1 MMNSSQP
8 CSPIKSN
15 PWLKLN
21 LPPELAQRAL
31 IVTGVSLLAII
42 LLTGWA
48 ISQLRAANAPP
59 TVKIALVAPF
69 EGLYRTTGYEMLFA
83 VKQAIAERNQAQGL
97 AGFRVELVALNDFN
111 NPAEAA
117 RQAQALAADPVIV
130 GVVGHSSPEA
140 TLAALPA
147 YRQAGLAVVSPWSLL
162 PTAAGLP
169 GVVSVAATTAETN
182 ARLQSQMERQ
192 GAAQIATIT
201 TPAGV
206 KNIPAGAQ
214 AVQLAA
220 DAVTAGN
227 ILLQLQA
234 TGNLLPV
241 FGQAEAGNGQLVQV
255 AGPAANG
262 LVFVSPGPAAANLPG
277 DSAFAQAY
285 QAAAGYPPSPRA
297 ILAYDAAQV
306 LLNSIEQT
314 MNLNQKWYNYAPS
327 RIEISH
333 MLGQSAWPGLT
344 GLISFDAAGR
354 RVNAPVWVY
363 KIAEVRYPG
372 SLIER

>member
-1 MMNSSQP
+1 M
-8 CSPIKSN
+8 
-15 PWLKLN
+15 
-21 LPPELAQRAL
+21 AQRAL
-31 IVTGVSLLAII
+31 VVTGVSLLIII
-42 LLTGWA
+42 LLAGWA
-48 ISQLRAANAPP
+48 ITQLRAASAPP
-59 TVKIALVAPF
+59 TIKIALVAPF

-111 NPAEAA
+111 TPAEAA
-117 RQAQALAADPVIV
+117 RQAQALAADPAIV

-140 TLAALPA
+140 TLAALPV
-147 YRQAGLAVVSPWSLL
+147 YRQAGLAVISPWSLP
-162 PTAAGLP
+162 PTAVGQP
-169 GVVSVAATTAETN
+169 GVVSVAASTTETN
-182 ARLQSQMERQ
+182 ARLQSEMERQ

-206 KNIPAGAQ
+206 KSIPAGAQ
-214 AVQLAA
+214 AIQLAT

-234 TGNLLPV
+234 AGNMLPV

-277 DSAFAQAY
+277 DLAFARAY

-297 ILAYDAAQV
+297 ILAYDATQV

-314 MNLNQKWYNYAPS
+314 MNLNRKWYNYAPS

-333 MLGQSAWPGLT
+333 MLSQSAWPGLT
-344 GLISFDAAGR
+344 GLISFDGAGR